1 MILDIEMLRS
11 FYASYSESVKQ
22 AKATVKRP
30 LTYAEKVLFAH
41 LFDPAELRP
50 YKRGIEYVD
59 FRPNRVAM
67 QDATAQMALLQ
78 FMNAGKDKVAVPAS
92 VHCDHLIRADVG
104 ATQDLPEACKTNKE
118 VYDFLK
124 SVSQKY
130 HIGFKPS
137 LRAFLSLMTP
147 WDVEITAI
155 LKPPRTRGSSSL
167 PAYTRRPG
175 LEILLMPVITF
186 SLLEPY
192 FNVTFSVLPS
202 FTDS

>member
-11 FYASYSESVKQ
+11 FYASYSDSVKQ

-41 LFDPAELRP
+41 LYDPTHLRP

-104 ATQDLPEACKTNKE
+104 AP
-118 VYDFLK
+118 
-124 SVSQKY
+124 
-130 HIGFKPS
+130 
-137 LRAFLSLMTP
+137 
-147 WDVEITAI
+147 
-155 LKPPRTRGSSSL
+155 
-167 PAYTRRPG
+167 
-175 LEILLMPVITF
+175 
-186 SLLEPY
+186 
-192 FNVTFSVLPS
+192 
-202 FTDS
+202 

>member
-1 MILDIEMLRS
+1 MLRS
-11 FYASYSESVKQ
+11 FYASYSDSVKQ

-41 LFDPAELRP
+41 LYDPTQLRP

-104 ATQDLPEACKTNKE
+104 ATADLPEACKTNKE

-124 SVSQKY
+124 SVS
-130 HIGFKPS
+130 
-137 LRAFLSLMTP
+137 
-147 WDVEITAI
+147 
-155 LKPPRTRGSSSL
+155 
-167 PAYTRRPG
+167 
-175 LEILLMPVITF
+175 
-186 SLLEPY
+186 
-192 FNVTFSVLPS
+192 
-202 FTDS
+202 

>member
-1 MILDIEMLRS
+1 MLRS

-104 ATQDLPEACKTNKE
+104 AIQDLPEACKTNKE

-124 SVSQKY
+124 
-130 HIGFKPS
+130 
-137 LRAFLSLMTP
+137 
-147 WDVEITAI
+147 
-155 LKPPRTRGSSSL
+155 
-167 PAYTRRPG
+167 
-175 LEILLMPVITF
+175 
-186 SLLEPY
+186 
-192 FNVTFSVLPS
+192 
-202 FTDS
+202 

>member
-11 FYASYSESVKQ
+11 FYASYSESVAQ

-30 LTYAEKVLFAH
+30 LTYVEKVLFAH
-41 LFDPAELRP
+41 LFDPTQLRS
-50 YKRGIEYVD
+50 YKRGVEYVD

-124 SVSQKY
+124 SVFSEIPY
-130 HIGFKPS
+130 RILGTWCRNHPS
-137 LRAFLSLMTP
+137 GSARKLCIP
-147 WDVEITAI
+147 WRYDGGY
-155 LKPPRTRGSSSL
+155 R
-167 PAYTRRPG
+167 
-175 LEILLMPVITF
+175 F
-186 SLLEPY
+186 SY
-192 FNVTFSVLPS
+192 S
-202 FTDS
+202 